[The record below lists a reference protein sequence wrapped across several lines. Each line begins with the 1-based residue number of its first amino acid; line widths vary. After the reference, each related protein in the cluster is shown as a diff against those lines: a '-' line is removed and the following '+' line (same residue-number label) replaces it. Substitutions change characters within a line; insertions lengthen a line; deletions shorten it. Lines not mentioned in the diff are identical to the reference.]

1 MNILDKIAP
10 RRWPTGPRRLR
21 IMETAQLTAKATYY
35 VSVVAG
41 AVFVLVAFILFDKDR
56 ELEKIPST
64 RTGPQVIREV
74 QQYLKNTNVYAYG
87 DRSRTLNC
95 WTEFEEQEFNAEYL
109 NRGSWRID
117 AYYDLVRYYWR
128 VDDIT
133 LEVTRD
139 SWLRTPNPTIG
150 C

>member
-1 MNILDKIAP
+1 M
-10 RRWPTGPRRLR
+10 
-21 IMETAQLTAKATYY
+21 TAQLTAKTTFY

-41 AVFVLVAFILFDKDR
+41 AIFVLAAFILFDKDR
-56 ELEKIPST
+56 ELEQIPST
-64 RTGPQVIREV
+64 RTGPQVIRQVE
-74 QQYLKNTNVYAYG
+74 QYLKNTNVYAYG

-95 WTEFEEQEFNAEYL
+95 WAEFEGQEFKAEYL

-139 SWLRTPNPTIG
+139 PWVKTYNPSIG

>member
-1 MNILDKIAP
+1 M
-10 RRWPTGPRRLR
+10 
-21 IMETAQLTAKATYY
+21 TAQLTAKTAFY
-35 VSVVAG
+35 VSVGAG
-41 AVFVLVAFILFDKDR
+41 AIFVLAAFILFDKDR
-56 ELEKIPST
+56 ELEQIPST
-64 RTGPQVIREV
+64 RTGPQVIRQVE
-74 QQYLKNTNVYAYG
+74 QYLKNTNVYAYG

-95 WTEFEEQEFNAEYL
+95 WAEFEGQEFKAEYL

-139 SWLRTPNPTIG
+139 PWVKTYNPSIG

>member
-1 MNILDKIAP
+1 MIAP
-10 RRWPTGPRRLR
+10 SRRPKHRRRL
-21 IMETAQLTAKATYY
+21 MVTAQLTAKTTFY

-41 AVFVLVAFILFDKDR
+41 AIFVLAAFILFDKDR
-56 ELEKIPST
+56 ELEQIPST
-64 RTGPQVIREV
+64 RTGPQVIRQVE
-74 QQYLKNTNVYAYG
+74 QYLKNTNVYAYG

-95 WTEFEEQEFNAEYL
+95 WAEFEGQEFKAEYL

-139 SWLRTPNPTIG
+139 PWVKTYNPSIG

>member
-1 MNILDKIAP
+1 M
-10 RRWPTGPRRLR
+10 
-21 IMETAQLTAKATYY
+21 TAQLTAKTTFY

-41 AVFVLVAFILFDKDR
+41 AIFVLAAFILFDKDR
-56 ELEKIPST
+56 ELEQIPST
-64 RTGPQVIREV
+64 RTGSQVIRQVE
-74 QQYLKNTNVYAYG
+74 QYLKNTNVYAYG

-95 WTEFEEQEFNAEYL
+95 WAEFEGQEFKAEYL

-139 SWLRTPNPTIG
+139 PWVKTYNPSIG

>member
-1 MNILDKIAP
+1 M
-10 RRWPTGPRRLR
+10 
-21 IMETAQLTAKATYY
+21 TAQLTAKTGFY

-41 AVFVLVAFILFDKDR
+41 AIFVLAAFILFDKDR
-56 ELEKIPST
+56 ELEQIPST
-64 RTGPQVIREV
+64 RTGPQVIRQVE
-74 QQYLKNTNVYAYG
+74 QYLKNTNVYAYG

-95 WTEFEEQEFNAEYL
+95 WAEFEGQEFKAEYL

-139 SWLRTPNPTIG
+139 PWVKTYNPSIG

>member
-1 MNILDKIAP
+1 MA
-10 RRWPTGPRRLR
+10 
-21 IMETAQLTAKATYY
+21 AQLTAKTAFY

-41 AVFVLVAFILFDKDR
+41 AIFVLAAFILFDKDR
-56 ELEKIPST
+56 ELEQIPST
-64 RTGPQVIREV
+64 STGPQVIRQVE
-74 QQYLKNTNVYAYG
+74 QYLKNTNVYAYG

-95 WTEFEEQEFNAEYL
+95 WAEFEGQVFKAEYL

-139 SWLRTPNPTIG
+139 PWVKTYNPSIG

>member
-1 MNILDKIAP
+1 M
-10 RRWPTGPRRLR
+10 
-21 IMETAQLTAKATYY
+21 TAQLTAKTAFY

-41 AVFVLVAFILFDKDR
+41 AIFVLAAFILFDKDR
-56 ELEKIPST
+56 ELEQIPST
-64 RTGPQVIREV
+64 RTGPQVIRQVE
-74 QQYLKNTNVYAYG
+74 QYLKNTNVYAYG

-95 WTEFEEQEFNAEYL
+95 WAEFEGQEFTAEYL

-139 SWLRTPNPTIG
+139 PWVKTYNPSIA

>member
-1 MNILDKIAP
+1 M
-10 RRWPTGPRRLR
+10 TV
-21 IMETAQLTAKATYY
+21 QLTAKTAFY

-41 AVFVLVAFILFDKDR
+41 AIFVLAAFILFDKDR
-56 ELEKIPST
+56 ELEQIPST
-64 RTGPQVIREV
+64 RTGPQVIRQVE
-74 QQYLKNTNVYAYG
+74 QYLKNTNVYAYG

-95 WTEFEEQEFNAEYL
+95 WAEFEGQEFKAEYL

-139 SWLRTPNPTIG
+139 PWVKTYNPSIG

>member
-1 MNILDKIAP
+1 MIAP
-10 RRWPTGPRRLR
+10 RRGPKRRRRLR
-21 IMETAQLTAKATYY
+21 LMVTAQLTAKTAFY

-41 AVFVLVAFILFDKDR
+41 AIFVLAAFILFDKDR
-56 ELEKIPST
+56 ELEQIPST
-64 RTGPQVIREV
+64 RTGPQVIRQVE
-74 QQYLKNTNVYAYG
+74 QYLKNTNVYAYG

-95 WTEFEEQEFNAEYL
+95 WAEFEGQEFKAEYL

-139 SWLRTPNPTIG
+139 PWVKTYNPSIG

>member
-1 MNILDKIAP
+1 M
-10 RRWPTGPRRLR
+10 
-21 IMETAQLTAKATYY
+21 TAQLTAKTAFY

-41 AVFVLVAFILFDKDR
+41 AIFVLAAFILFDKDR
-56 ELEKIPST
+56 ELEQIPST
-64 RTGPQVIREV
+64 RTGPQVIRQVE
-74 QQYLKNTNVYAYG
+74 QYLKNTNVYAYG

-95 WTEFEEQEFNAEYL
+95 WAEFEGQEFKAECL

-139 SWLRTPNPTIG
+139 PWVKTYNPSIG

>member
-1 MNILDKIAP
+1 MIAP
-10 RRWPTGPRRLR
+10 RRGPKRRRRLR
-21 IMETAQLTAKATYY
+21 LMMTAQLTAKTAFY

-41 AVFVLVAFILFDKDR
+41 AIFVLAAFILFDKDR
-56 ELEKIPST
+56 ELEQIPST
-64 RTGPQVIREV
+64 RTGPQVIRQVE
-74 QQYLKNTNVYAYG
+74 QYLKNTNVYAYG

-95 WTEFEEQEFNAEYL
+95 WAEFEGQDFKAEYL

-139 SWLRTPNPTIG
+139 PWVKTYNPSIG

>member
-1 MNILDKIAP
+1 M
-10 RRWPTGPRRLR
+10 
-21 IMETAQLTAKATYY
+21 TAQLTAKTAFY

-41 AVFVLVAFILFDKDR
+41 AIFVLAAFILFDKDR
-56 ELEKIPST
+56 ELEQIPST
-64 RTGPQVIREV
+64 RTGPQVIRQVE
-74 QQYLKNTNVYAYG
+74 QYLKNTNVYAYG

-95 WTEFEEQEFNAEYL
+95 WAEFEGQEFKAEYL

-139 SWLRTPNPTIG
+139 PWVKTYNPSIG
-150 C
+150 S

>member
-1 MNILDKIAP
+1 MIAP
-10 RRWPTGPRRLR
+10 RRGPKHRRRLGL
-21 IMETAQLTAKATYY
+21 MVTAQLTAKTTFY

-41 AVFVLVAFILFDKDR
+41 AIFVLAAFILFDKDR
-56 ELEKIPST
+56 ELEQIPST
-64 RTGPQVIREV
+64 RTGPQVIRQVE
-74 QQYLKNTNVYAYG
+74 QYLKNTNVYAYG

-95 WTEFEEQEFNAEYL
+95 WAEFEGQEFKAEYL

-139 SWLRTPNPTIG
+139 PWVKTYNPSIG

>member
-1 MNILDKIAP
+1 M
-10 RRWPTGPRRLR
+10 
-21 IMETAQLTAKATYY
+21 TAQLTATTAFY

-41 AVFVLVAFILFDKDR
+41 AIFVLAAFILFDKDR
-56 ELEKIPST
+56 ELEQIPST
-64 RTGPQVIREV
+64 RTGPQVIRQVE
-74 QQYLKNTNVYAYG
+74 QYLKNTNVYAYG

-95 WTEFEEQEFNAEYL
+95 WAEFEGQEFKAEYL

-128 VDDIT
+128 VNDMT

-139 SWLRTPNPTIG
+139 AWLKTHNPTIG

>member
-1 MNILDKIAP
+1 M
-10 RRWPTGPRRLR
+10 
-21 IMETAQLTAKATYY
+21 TAQLTAKTAFY

-41 AVFVLVAFILFDKDR
+41 AIFVLTAFILFDKDR
-56 ELEKIPST
+56 ELEQIPST
-64 RTGPQVIREV
+64 RTGPQVIRQVE
-74 QQYLKNTNVYAYG
+74 QYLKNTNVYAYG

-95 WTEFEEQEFNAEYL
+95 WAEFEGQEFKAEYL

-139 SWLRTPNPTIG
+139 PWVKTYNPSIG

>member
-1 MNILDKIAP
+1 M
-10 RRWPTGPRRLR
+10 
-21 IMETAQLTAKATYY
+21 TAQLTAKTAFY

-41 AVFVLVAFILFDKDR
+41 AIFVLAAFILFDKDR
-56 ELEKIPST
+56 ELEQIPST
-64 RTGPQVIREV
+64 RTGPQVIRQVE
-74 QQYLKNTNVYAYG
+74 QYLKNTNVYAYG

-95 WTEFEEQEFNAEYL
+95 WAEFEGQEFKAEYL

-139 SWLRTPNPTIG
+139 PWVKTYNPSIG
-150 C
+150 CR

>member
-1 MNILDKIAP
+1 M
-10 RRWPTGPRRLR
+10 
-21 IMETAQLTAKATYY
+21 TAQLTAKTAFY

-41 AVFVLVAFILFDKDR
+41 AIFVLAAFILFDKDR
-56 ELEKIPST
+56 ELEQIPST
-64 RTGPQVIREV
+64 RTGPQVIRQVE
-74 QQYLKNTNVYAYG
+74 QYLKNTNVYAYG

-95 WTEFEEQEFNAEYL
+95 WAEFEGQEFKAEYL

-128 VDDIT
+128 VDDIP

-139 SWLRTPNPTIG
+139 PWVKTYNPSIG

>member
-1 MNILDKIAP
+1 M
-10 RRWPTGPRRLR
+10 
-21 IMETAQLTAKATYY
+21 TAQLTAKTAFY
-35 VSVVAG
+35 VSVVSG
-41 AVFVLVAFILFDKDR
+41 AIFVLAAFILFDKDR
-56 ELEKIPST
+56 ELEQIPST
-64 RTGPQVIREV
+64 RTGPQVIRQVE
-74 QQYLKNTNVYAYG
+74 QYLKNTNVYAYG

-95 WTEFEEQEFNAEYL
+95 WAEFEGQEFKAEYL

-139 SWLRTPNPTIG
+139 PWVKTYNPSIG

>member
-1 MNILDKIAP
+1 M
-10 RRWPTGPRRLR
+10 
-21 IMETAQLTAKATYY
+21 TAQLTAKTAFY

-41 AVFVLVAFILFDKDR
+41 AIFVLVAFILFDKDR
-56 ELEKIPST
+56 ELEQIPST
-64 RTGPQVIREV
+64 RTGPQVIRQVE
-74 QQYLKNTNVYAYG
+74 QYLKNTNVYAYG

-95 WTEFEEQEFNAEYL
+95 WAEFEGQEFKAEYL

-139 SWLRTPNPTIG
+139 PWVKTYNPSIG

>member
-1 MNILDKIAP
+1 MA
-10 RRWPTGPRRLR
+10 
-21 IMETAQLTAKATYY
+21 AQLTAKTAFY

-41 AVFVLVAFILFDKDR
+41 AIFVLAAFILFDKDR
-56 ELEKIPST
+56 ELEQIPST
-64 RTGPQVIREV
+64 RTGPQVIRQVE
-74 QQYLKNTNVYAYG
+74 QYLKNTNVYAYG

-95 WTEFEEQEFNAEYL
+95 WAEFEGQEFKAEYL

-139 SWLRTPNPTIG
+139 PWVKTYNPSIG

>member
-1 MNILDKIAP
+1 MKILDTIAP
-10 RRWPTGPRRLR
+10 RSGPEGRRRLR
-21 IMETAQLTAKATYY
+21 LILTVQLTAKTTYY

-139 SWLRTPNPTIG
+139 AWLKTHNPTIR

>member
-1 MNILDKIAP
+1 MIAP
-10 RRWPTGPRRLR
+10 RRWPMGPRRLR
-21 IMETAQLTAKATYY
+21 LMLVAQLTAKTTFYI
-35 VSVVAG
+35 SVVGG
-41 AVFVLVAFILFDKDR
+41 AIFVLIAFILFDKDR
-56 ELEKIPST
+56 ELKQIPST

-95 WTEFEEQEFNAEYL
+95 WAEFEGQKFNVEYL

-139 SWLRTPNPTIG
+139 LWVKTYNPSIG

>member
-1 MNILDKIAP
+1 M
-10 RRWPTGPRRLR
+10 
-21 IMETAQLTAKATYY
+21 TAQLTAKTAFY

-41 AVFVLVAFILFDKDR
+41 AIFVLAAFILFDKDR
-56 ELEKIPST
+56 ELEQIPST
-64 RTGPQVIREV
+64 RTGPQIIRQVE
-74 QQYLKNTNVYAYG
+74 QYLKNTNVYAYG

-95 WTEFEEQEFNAEYL
+95 WAEFEGQEFKAEYL

-139 SWLRTPNPTIG
+139 PWVKTYNPSIG

>member
-1 MNILDKIAP
+1 M
-10 RRWPTGPRRLR
+10 
-21 IMETAQLTAKATYY
+21 TAQLTAKTAFY

-41 AVFVLVAFILFDKDR
+41 AIFVLAAFILFDKDR
-56 ELEKIPST
+56 ELEQIPST
-64 RTGPQVIREV
+64 RTGPQVIRQVE
-74 QQYLKNTNVYAYG
+74 QYLKNTNVYAYG

-95 WTEFEEQEFNAEYL
+95 WAEFEGQEFKAEYL

-117 AYYDLVRYYWR
+117 AYYDLVQYYWR

-139 SWLRTPNPTIG
+139 PWVKTYNPSIG

>member
-1 MNILDKIAP
+1 MKILDTIAP
-10 RRWPTGPRRLR
+10 RRGPKGRRRLR
-21 IMETAQLTAKATYY
+21 LILTVQLTAKMTFY

-41 AVFVLVAFILFDKDR
+41 AIFVLVAFILFDKDR
-56 ELEKIPST
+56 ELKQIPST
-64 RTGPQVIREV
+64 RTSAEVIQQV
-74 QQYLKNTNVYAYG
+74 QKYLKNTNVYAYG

-95 WTEFEEQEFNAEYL
+95 WTEFGEQEFNAEYL

-117 AYYDLVRYYWR
+117 AFYDLVRYYWR

-133 LEVTRD
+133 FEVTRD
-139 SWLRTPNPTIG
+139 PWVKTHHPTIG

>member
-1 MNILDKIAP
+1 MIAP
-10 RRWPTGPRRLR
+10 RRGPKRRRRLR
-21 IMETAQLTAKATYY
+21 LMMTAQLTAKTAFY

-41 AVFVLVAFILFDKDR
+41 AIFVLAAFILFDKDR
-56 ELEKIPST
+56 ELEQIPST
-64 RTGPQVIREV
+64 RTGPQVIRQVE
-74 QQYLKNTNVYAYG
+74 QYLKNTDVYAYG

-95 WTEFEEQEFNAEYL
+95 WAEFEGQEFKAEYL

-139 SWLRTPNPTIG
+139 PWVKTYNPSIG

>member
-1 MNILDKIAP
+1 MIAP
-10 RRWPTGPRRLR
+10 RRGPKRRRRLR
-21 IMETAQLTAKATYY
+21 LMVTMQLTVKTTFY
-35 VSVVAG
+35 VSVVVG
-41 AVFVLVAFILFDKDR
+41 AIFVLIAFILFDKDR
-56 ELEKIPST
+56 ELEQIPSI
-64 RTGPQVIREV
+64 RTGPQVMRQV

-95 WTEFEEQEFNAEYL
+95 WAEFEGQEFNVEYL

-139 SWLRTPNPTIG
+139 LWVKTYNPSIG

>member
-1 MNILDKIAP
+1 MKILDTIAP
-10 RRWPTGPRRLR
+10 RREPKGRRRLR
-21 IMETAQLTAKATYY
+21 LILTVQLTAKMTFY

-41 AVFVLVAFILFDKDR
+41 AIFVLVAFILFDKDR
-56 ELEKIPST
+56 ELKQIPST
-64 RTGPQVIREV
+64 RTSAEVIQQV
-74 QQYLKNTNVYAYG
+74 QKYLKNANVYAYG

-95 WTEFEEQEFNAEYL
+95 WTEFGEQEFNAEYL

-117 AYYDLVRYYWR
+117 AYYDLVRYHWR

-139 SWLRTPNPTIG
+139 PWVKTYHPTIG

>member
-1 MNILDKIAP
+1 M
-10 RRWPTGPRRLR
+10 
-21 IMETAQLTAKATYY
+21 TAQLTAKTAFY

-41 AVFVLVAFILFDKDR
+41 AIFVLAAFILFDKDR
-56 ELEKIPST
+56 ELEQIPST
-64 RTGPQVIREV
+64 RTGPQVIRQVE
-74 QQYLKNTNVYAYG
+74 QYLKNTNVYAYG

-95 WTEFEEQEFNAEYL
+95 WAEFEGQEFKAEYL

-128 VDDIT
+128 VNDIT

-139 SWLRTPNPTIG
+139 PWVKTYNPSIG

>member
-1 MNILDKIAP
+1 MIAP
-10 RRWPTGPRRLR
+10 RRGPKRRRRLR
-21 IMETAQLTAKATYY
+21 LMMTAQLTAKTAFY

-41 AVFVLVAFILFDKDR
+41 AIFVLAAFILFDKDR
-56 ELEKIPST
+56 ELEQIPST
-64 RTGPQVIREV
+64 RTGPQVIRQVE
-74 QQYLKNTNVYAYG
+74 QYLKNTNVYAYG

-95 WTEFEEQEFNAEYL
+95 WAEFEGQEFKAEYL

-139 SWLRTPNPTIG
+139 PWVKTYNPSIG
-150 C
+150 S

>member
-1 MNILDKIAP
+1 MIAP
-10 RRWPTGPRRLR
+10 RRGPKRRRRLR
-21 IMETAQLTAKATYY
+21 LMMTAQLTAKTAFY

-41 AVFVLVAFILFDKDR
+41 AIFVLAAFILFDKDR
-56 ELEKIPST
+56 ELEQIPST
-64 RTGPQVIREV
+64 RTGPQVIRQVE
-74 QQYLKNTNVYAYG
+74 QYLKNTNVYAYG

-95 WTEFEEQEFNAEYL
+95 WAEFEGQEFKAEYL

-139 SWLRTPNPTIG
+139 PWVKTYNPSIG

>member
-1 MNILDKIAP
+1 M
-10 RRWPTGPRRLR
+10 
-21 IMETAQLTAKATYY
+21 TAQLTAKTAFY

-41 AVFVLVAFILFDKDR
+41 AIFVLAAFILFDKDR
-56 ELEKIPST
+56 ELEQIPST
-64 RTGPQVIREV
+64 RTGPHVIRQVE
-74 QQYLKNTNVYAYG
+74 QYLKNTNVYAYG

-95 WTEFEEQEFNAEYL
+95 WAEFEGQEFKAEYL

-139 SWLRTPNPTIG
+139 PWVKTYNPSIG

>member
-1 MNILDKIAP
+1 M
-10 RRWPTGPRRLR
+10 
-21 IMETAQLTAKATYY
+21 TAQLTAKTAFY

-41 AVFVLVAFILFDKDR
+41 AIFVLAAFILFDKDR
-56 ELEKIPST
+56 ELEQIPST
-64 RTGPQVIREV
+64 RTGPQVIRQVE
-74 QQYLKNTNVYAYG
+74 QYLKNTNVYAYG

-95 WTEFEEQEFNAEYL
+95 WAEFDGQEFKAEYL

-139 SWLRTPNPTIG
+139 PWVKTYNPSIG

>member
-1 MNILDKIAP
+1 M
-10 RRWPTGPRRLR
+10 
-21 IMETAQLTAKATYY
+21 MTAQLTAKTAFY

-41 AVFVLVAFILFDKDR
+41 AIFVLAAFILFDKDR
-56 ELEKIPST
+56 ELEQIPST
-64 RTGPQVIREV
+64 RTGPQVIRQVE
-74 QQYLKNTNVYAYG
+74 QYLKNTNVYAYG

-95 WTEFEEQEFNAEYL
+95 WAEFEGQEFKAEYL

-139 SWLRTPNPTIG
+139 PWVKTYNPSIG

>member
-1 MNILDKIAP
+1 MIAP
-10 RRWPTGPRRLR
+10 RRGPKRRRRLR
-21 IMETAQLTAKATYY
+21 LMMTAQLTAKTAFY

-41 AVFVLVAFILFDKDR
+41 AIFVLAAFILFDKDR
-56 ELEKIPST
+56 ELEQIPST
-64 RTGPQVIREV
+64 RTGPQVIRQVE
-74 QQYLKNTNVYAYG
+74 QYLKNTNVYAYG

-95 WTEFEEQEFNAEYL
+95 WAEFEGQEFKAEYL

-133 LEVTRD
+133 LEVSRD
-139 SWLRTPNPTIG
+139 PWVKTYNPSIG